1 MPIDSGKSFVLDFSN
16 VKDQSGYNPTHMPAG
31 DYEGTIKDAEY
42 SDSKAGNAMVTYA
55 VALADRPSAVYR
67 YNCVLTE
74 ASLWKLRNLIVA
86 AGKTIPKKKVK
97 LSAAVLNSI
106 IGKSIGITL
115 EDDEYEGKMRSQIV
129 GCFPAS
135 DLPDDSDVPDDDTDD
150 DVEDPEEDEEP
161 APAKK
166 STKKAAAKPAKKKVV
181 EEEEEEL
188 DELDIDDL

>member
-1 MPIDSGKSFVLDFSN
+1 
-16 VKDQSGYNPTHMPAG
+16 MPAG
-31 DYEGTIKDAEY
+31 DYEGLVKDAEY
-42 SDSKAGNAMVTYA
+42 SDSKAGNANG
-55 VALADRPSAVYR
+55 ALCRRPGRPALRGVPLQPACSPRPA
-67 YNCVLTE
+67 
-74 ASLWKLRNLIVA
+74 LWKLRNLIVA

-106 IGKSIGITL
+106 IGKTVGITL

-161 APAKK
+161 RPGQEVHEEGGPPSRRRRRSWRKRRRSWTSSTSTTCRAPH
-166 STKKAAAKPAKKKVV
+166 PG
-181 EEEEEEL
+181 
-188 DELDIDDL
+188 